1 MVARAEQFLDYFYKT
16 EQIHSTGCSHFRDI
30 SILLLSRH
38 VSAVCLRLILN
49 FISQNIYWIW
59 SRFKFFKFSALYI
72 IELGS
77 SNAPLKLAVCLQ
89 TPSFYRTAELFL
101 NEAKLNKDV
110 TLSDSPYNK
119 IAQVGVKIIER
130 LADCFAKS

>member
-49 FISQNIYWIW
+49 LFPRIFIEFEAVLN
-59 SRFKFFKFSALYI
+59 
-72 IELGS
+72 S
-77 SNAPLKLAVCLQ
+77 SNSQ
-89 TPSFYRTAELFL
+89 LF
-101 NEAKLNKDV
+101 
-110 TLSDSPYNK
+110 T
-119 IAQVGVKIIER
+119 
-130 LADCFAKS
+130 